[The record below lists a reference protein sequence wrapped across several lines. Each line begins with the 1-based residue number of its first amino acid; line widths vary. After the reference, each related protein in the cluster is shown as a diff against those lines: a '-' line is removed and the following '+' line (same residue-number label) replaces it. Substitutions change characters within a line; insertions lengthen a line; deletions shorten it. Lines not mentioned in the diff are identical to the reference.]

1 MPFYEFQN
9 PDSGETIEVFQNMK
23 GQHVYFDSS
32 GKEWRRVFS
41 VPAAKID
48 SNVDPFSK
56 EAFMKATA
64 TKGMTV
70 GDMMDL
76 SGELSKKRERSKGLD
91 PVKDKTVTKYEKKTG
106 KSHPL
111 KSK

>member
-9 PDSGETIEVFQNMK
+9 PDSGDIIEVFQNMK
-23 GQHVYFDSS
+23 DKHSYFDSS
-32 GKEWRRVFS
+32 GREWERIFS

-48 SNVDPFSK
+48 ANVDPFSK
-56 EAFMKATA
+56 ESFMKATA

-76 SGELSKKRERSKGLD
+76 SGELSKKREKSKGLD
-91 PVKDKTVTKYEKKTG
+91 PIKNKTVTKYEKKTG